1 MNDATFEVHIPSNL
15 LEFGLDKE
23 QVQQNI
29 NGWLVLSLFTDGQIS
44 SGKAARFLDITRIE
58 FLTLLRKRGIAYVD
72 YSAEELKEEIDT
84 VNALK
89 LS

>member
-29 NGWLVLSLFTDGQIS
+29 NEWLVLSLFTDGQIS
-44 SGKAARFLDITRIE
+44 SGKAARLLDITRIE

>member
-44 SGKAARFLDITRIE
+44 SGKAARLLDITRIE

>member
-1 MNDATFEVHIPSNL
+1 MNDATFEVHIPSSL

-29 NGWLVLSLFTDGQIS
+29 NEWLVLSLFTDGQIS
-44 SGKAARFLDITRIE
+44 SGKAARLLDITRIE